1 MPATL
6 SAAMPCAPDAAPAPV
21 PAALAA
27 PRCPELV
34 CLAGSLPAL
43 RAAVDHGADSVY
55 LGLRH
60 ATHARNVAGLHF
72 DDAAIATGIR
82 YAHDR
87 GVHVFVAL
95 NTYPQASH
103 PQPWRQAMDQAVGMG
118 ADAILLAD
126 PGLMQYAAR
135 THPQLRLHLSAQG
148 SGTHADAINLYRQQ
162 FGITRAVL
170 PRALSLEQV
179 RQVIERTPVEI
190 EVFGFGSLC
199 VMVEGRCVVPSYAT
213 GGSPPMH
220 GVCPPAQALRWQQT
234 PRGWGAR
241 LNGVL
246 TDRLAGGGS
255 AGDPALCQGRFA
267 VGDESG
273 CCAIEEPTC
282 LNALALLPQL
292 MRAGVRAITI
302 EGLQRSPAYVAEV
315 TRVWREALD
324 HCAAQPQTDVPRAGW
339 MRRLEQAAA
348 GQRHPLGA
356 CHRPGT

>member
-95 NTYPQASH
+95 DTYPQASH
-103 PQPWRQAMDQAVGMG
+103 PQPWRQAVDQAVGMG

-135 THPQLRLHLSAQG
+135 THPQLRLHLS
-148 SGTHADAINLYRQQ
+148 R
-162 FGITRAVL
+162 
-170 PRALSLEQV
+170 
-179 RQVIERTPVEI
+179 
-190 EVFGFGSLC
+190 
-199 VMVEGRCVVPSYAT
+199 
-213 GGSPPMH
+213 
-220 GVCPPAQALRWQQT
+220 
-234 PRGWGAR
+234 
-241 LNGVL
+241 
-246 TDRLAGGGS
+246 
-255 AGDPALCQGRFA
+255 
-267 VGDESG
+267 
-273 CCAIEEPTC
+273 
-282 LNALALLPQL
+282 
-292 MRAGVRAITI
+292 
-302 EGLQRSPAYVAEV
+302 
-315 TRVWREALD
+315 
-324 HCAAQPQTDVPRAGW
+324 
-339 MRRLEQAAA
+339 
-348 GQRHPLGA
+348 LGA
-356 CHRPGT
+356 PILNDAFYPVALPCKGDDFSAPLQLLARSIAFDDPLTGQPRSFDSQFSLDWP